1 MKKILTTF
9 VLSAL
14 VATAANAQAVLG
26 YTLSE
31 SQGVYTPLT
40 DATVIFDAAGTA
52 VSNFGKTILTPAEAT
67 QTTGSS
73 EGYSIGFDINIGDV
87 SYSSFLVSGSG
98 YVYLGNGDIE
108 FNASMQ
114 SNFMTYAGEYNCFG
128 LGVNRG
134 VTGLADTK
142 ISYKTTGNGDNA
154 RLIVQFE
161 KLGICYNFWDDGAPV
176 DFQLIID
183 KNGSASVVMSGLSS
197 FADTGA
203 NCQIYA
209 GVRQGENYVSA
220 IGDCGSLTLLR
231 NNREMLN
238 FTAETPDGT
247 TVKFNAPVACVVPA
261 AQPSNLV
268 LDSTRMKS
276 RAPLPQYPMP
286 TTIWFFTQ

>member
-1 MKKILTTF
+1 MMKKILTTF

-134 VTGLADTK
+134 VTSLADTK
-142 ISYKTTGNGDNA
+142 ISYKTTGNGDDA

-161 KLGICYNFWDDGAPV
+161 KLGLCYNFWDDGAPV
-176 DFQLIID
+176 DFQLI
-183 KNGSASVVMSGLSS
+183 NASSG
-197 FADTGA
+197 
-203 NCQIYA
+203 
-209 GVRQGENYVSA
+209 
-220 IGDCGSLTLLR
+220 
-231 NNREMLN
+231 
-238 FTAETPDGT
+238 
-247 TVKFNAPVACVVPA
+247 
-261 AQPSNLV
+261 
-268 LDSTRMKS
+268 
-276 RAPLPQYPMP
+276 
-286 TTIWFFTQ
+286 